1 MKKFTLI
8 GVSRGALLVR
18 DYNNISNLK
27 DGTKELVDLCRQVL
41 VLDEAENVIYE
52 YDREYMKRSKETKA
66 VIKEKLK
73 EIYLKFN
80 YPGSAKGTDLEKWF
94 NVKLIKIGTKDGF
107 EILK

>member
-1 MKKFTLI
+1 MNRYTLI

-41 VLDEAENVIYE
+41 ILDESENVIYE

-66 VIKEKLK
+66 VIKEAIETANIKRTLNEREKLAITRYRK
-73 EIYLKFN
+73 
-80 YPGSAKGTDLEKWF
+80 KWMP
-94 NVKLIKIGTKDGF
+94 
-107 EILK
+107 

>member
-1 MKKFTLI
+1 MNKFTLV

-66 VIKEKLK
+66 VIKEAIETANIKRTLNDREKLA
-73 EIYLKFN
+73 ISRYR
-80 YPGSAKGTDLEKWF
+80 EKWMS
-94 NVKLIKIGTKDGF
+94 
-107 EILK
+107 

>member
-1 MKKFTLI
+1 MNRYTLI

-41 VLDEAENVIYE
+41 ILDESENVIYE

-66 VIKEKLK
+66 IIKEAIETANIKRTLNDREKLA
-73 EIYLKFN
+73 ISRYR
-80 YPGSAKGTDLEKWF
+80 EKWMP
-94 NVKLIKIGTKDGF
+94 KWHP
-107 EILK
+107 

>member
-8 GVSRGALLVR
+8 GVSRGALFVR

-41 VLDEAENVIYE
+41 ILDDAENVIYE

-66 VIKEKLK
+66 VIKEAIETSVIKRSLNDREKLAISRYRK
-73 EIYLKFN
+73 
-80 YPGSAKGTDLEKWF
+80 KWMS
-94 NVKLIKIGTKDGF
+94 
-107 EILK
+107 

>member
-41 VLDEAENVIYE
+41 ILDESENVIYE

-66 VIKEKLK
+66 VIKEAIETANIKRTLNDREKLA
-73 EIYLKFN
+73 ISRYR
-80 YPGSAKGTDLEKWF
+80 EKWMP
-94 NVKLIKIGTKDGF
+94 
-107 EILK
+107 

>member
-1 MKKFTLI
+1 MNRYTLI

-41 VLDEAENVIYE
+41 ILDDAENVIYE

-66 VIKEKLK
+66 VIKEAIETANIKRTLNDREKLA
-73 EIYLKFN
+73 ISRYR
-80 YPGSAKGTDLEKWF
+80 EKWMPQ
-94 NVKLIKIGTKDGF
+94 
-107 EILK
+107 

>member
-1 MKKFTLI
+1 MNKFTLV

-41 VLDEAENVIYE
+41 ILDESENVIYE

-66 VIKEKLK
+66 VIKEAIETANIKRTLNDREKLA
-73 EIYLKFN
+73 ISRYR
-80 YPGSAKGTDLEKWF
+80 EKWMS
-94 NVKLIKIGTKDGF
+94 
-107 EILK
+107 

>member
-1 MKKFTLI
+1 MNRYTLI

-41 VLDEAENVIYE
+41 ILDESENVIYE

-66 VIKEKLK
+66 IIKEAIEAATIKRTLNDREKLA
-73 EIYLKFN
+73 ISRYR
-80 YPGSAKGTDLEKWF
+80 EKWMPQ
-94 NVKLIKIGTKDGF
+94 
-107 EILK
+107 